1 MVRRVQ
7 SIGGGIVSNRM
18 KSNSGSKASIASTIA
33 SAIAAAATGRGKW
46 SVWLL
51 SLVFLAHAHAA
62 EIDVPKTLKGVET
75 HYNTGQSLVVNFS
88 EIYTARG
95 HKRTEKGILYLHKP
109 GKMRWQY
116 TDPAGK
122 LVVSDG
128 KFIYYLDNNRAEK
141 MPLKE
146 TDDMKAP
153 LAFLLGKLH
162 FEDDFKQIT
171 TSPDPRTDNI
181 FITATP
187 KSDRLPYT
195 QVTFLVSADSVIHYL
210 SVKGQDGSNLE
221 YVFENE
227 KKNAPLEES
236 MFRFVPPPG
245 VEYVT
250 PSDNKR

>member
-1 MVRRVQ
+1 
-7 SIGGGIVSNRM
+7 M
-18 KSNSGSKASIASTIA
+18 KS
-33 SAIAAAATGRGKW
+33 
-46 SVWLL
+46 VLF
-51 SLVFLAHAHAA
+51 SLVIPGIMIAVYAGAA
-62 EIDVPKTLKGVET
+62 ESDTSKLLKSVEN
-75 HYNTGQSLVVNFS
+75 HYNSAQSLSVNFEES
-88 EIYTARG
+88 YTAHG
-95 HKRTEKGILYLHKP
+95 HKRTEKGLLYLRKP

-141 MPLKE
+141 MELKQ

-162 FEDDFKQIT
+162 FESDFKQIT

-187 KSDRLPYT
+187 KSDKLPYT
-195 QVTFLVSADSVIHYL
+195 QVTFLVSPDSVIHWL
-210 SVKGQDGSNLE
+210 SVKEQDGSTLE

-227 KKNAPLEES
+227 KKNAPVQES

-250 PSDNKR
+250 PITNKR